1 MTSDY
6 ASSSKPDL
14 FRRLKPLYG
23 KKIDYL
29 WLDYQTADH
38 ERRREIEGLLTY
50 LAAKRLGSA
59 VGEEQLVLDA
69 PSAGVIGDGEFF
81 IGNVSYPGMA
91 PYPVRIRRN
100 ELLRHVF
107 ILGPT
112 GTGKSTL
119 LLNLLVQILQRGVPF
134 MVFDFKRNYRTLLR
148 ARGYEDVVVFTVG
161 RTAASLQLNAL
172 TPPRGVEFPEWAEAL
187 TDIISTSY
195 LLMQGARN
203 VLKEA
208 LLQAHAEHGENATI
222 AHAHALIQAELD
234 RTKPGSRRYGWLESS
249 TRSLEELSKGSFGRA
264 LNTPGTIQ
272 IEELLKRPVV
282 FELQGFGEDQKRFF
296 CLFFLQAVL
305 LLRKNA
311 SAPREALQHVLIFDE
326 SHNVFPRERP
336 GEVSVPARLAREVR
350 EFGEAIIAAT
360 QQADVSESLIANS
373 GFKFI
378 LRCDY
383 PKDVT
388 FASQLLQIKGEWL
401 PKLAIG
407 TAIARFPVRCYS
419 PFLFTFDEQPIKNL
433 SVSDDEVHEQ
443 WEKHVIPVTEA
454 RPALAVPAPTD
465 REEQLLRD
473 VAAMPISPITQRYE
487 RLGWNAKTG
496 NTIKDAVISKGFA
509 RFETVSTPT
518 ARVKILSLTGN
529 GESCLAERG
538 VDLRRSRHGGAEHEY
553 WKWAIRSRLERAGYA
568 VDEEYPVGDGKTV
581 DLRATLGSEVV
592 WVEVETGRS
601 DILANIAKCRALPG
615 RVVFVF
621 TDAQT
626 RDQYRDQVPGEA
638 FTTSDALSVFYGY
651 YHPARVNSAT

>member
-14 FRRLKPLYG
+14 FRRLKPLFG

-38 ERRREIEGLLTY
+38 ERRREIEGLLTF

-69 PSAGVIGDGEFF
+69 PPAGVIGDGEFF
-81 IGNVSYPGMA
+81 IGNVSYPGIT

-148 ARGYEDVVVFTVG
+148 ARGCEDLVVFTVG
-161 RTAASLQLNAL
+161 RAAASLQLNAL
-172 TPPRGVEFPEWAEAL
+172 TPPCGVEFPEWAEAL

-208 LLQAHAEHGENATI
+208 LLHAHAEHGENATI
-222 AHAHALIQAELD
+222 AHAHAVLQAELD
-234 RTKPGSRRYGWLESS
+234 GTKAGSRRYGWLESS

-264 LNTPGTIQ
+264 LNTPGAIQ
-272 IEELLKRPVV
+272 IDELLKRPVV

-311 SAPREALQHVLIFDE
+311 SAPREALQHVLVFDE

-383 PKDVT
+383 PKDVL

-407 TAIARFPVRCYS
+407 TAIARFPVRCYT
-419 PFLFTFDEQPIKNL
+419 PFLITFDEQPIKNQH
-433 SVSDDEVHEQ
+433 VNDDEVHAQ
-443 WEKHVIPVTEA
+443 WQKHVIPVSEPSCAAAPPMPTE
-454 RPALAVPAPTD
+454 

-473 VAAMPISPITQRYE
+473 VAASPISTITNRYE
-487 RLGWNAKTG
+487 RLGWNYKTG
-496 NTIKDAVISKGFA
+496 NAIKDAVISKGFA
-509 RFETVSTPT
+509 TFDPVTTPT
-518 ARVKILSLTGN
+518 GQVKILSLTD
-529 GESCLAERG
+529 CARDLLARAG
-538 VDLRRSRHGGAEHEY
+538 VEVARTRHGGPEHEY
-553 WKWAIRSRLERAGYA
+553 WKHIIGARLHAHGFT
-568 VDEEYPVGDGKTV
+568 VTEEYPVGGGKTV
-581 DLRATLGSEVV
+581 DLYAVRGEQRVI
-592 WVEVETGRS
+592 VEVETGHS
-601 DILANIAKCRALPG
+601 DIAANVTKCEGQDAEI
-615 RVVFVF
+615 VFVF
-621 TDAQT
+621 TSP
-626 RDQYRDQVPGEA
+626 QVRSAHEA
-638 FTTSDALSVFYGY
+638 MIHAALPKARLLTTTEASAL
-651 YHPARVNSAT
+651 RW